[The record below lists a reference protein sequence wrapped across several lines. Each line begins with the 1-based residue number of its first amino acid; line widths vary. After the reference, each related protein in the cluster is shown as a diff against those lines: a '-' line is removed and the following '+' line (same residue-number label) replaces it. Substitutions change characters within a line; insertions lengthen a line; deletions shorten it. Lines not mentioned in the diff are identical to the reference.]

1 MISVKA
7 SEEDERKIAVH
18 LDELP
23 RRLRSALRPIIT
35 ELTDRLLGAVHAAEP
50 MRTGRLRAA
59 TKAFVD
65 EKDDRIS
72 GKVRVVAEGG
82 RGSGTHEA
90 AAALE
95 YGAHRSV
102 LVSEH
107 TERLT
112 AKLSRSQAGG
122 LVMVESYVRRANIMA
137 RRFMRDPATAMRP
150 EAMAALQRVI
160 AEAKL

>member
-7 SEEDERKIAVH
+7 NEADERKIAVH

-35 ELTDRLLGAVHAAEP
+35 ELTDRLLKGVHAAEP
-50 MRTGRLRAA
+50 MRSGRLRAA
-59 TKAFVD
+59 TKAFID

-82 RGSGTHEA
+82 TGSGTHEA

-102 LVSEH
+102 MVSEH
-107 TERLT
+107 TERLSG
-112 AKLSRSQAGG
+112 KLKRSEAGG
-122 LVMVESYVRRANIMA
+122 LVMVEAYVRRANIMA

-150 EAMAALQRVI
+150 EAMAELQRAI
-160 AEAKL
+160 SEARL